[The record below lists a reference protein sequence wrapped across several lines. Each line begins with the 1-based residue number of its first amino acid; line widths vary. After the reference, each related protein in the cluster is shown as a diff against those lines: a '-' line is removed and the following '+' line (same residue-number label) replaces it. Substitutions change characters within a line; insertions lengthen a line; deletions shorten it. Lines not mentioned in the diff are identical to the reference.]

1 MGQGLFKTRK
11 KQKKRKRRTWFKCCR
26 EVEEFKRRK
35 DQASR
40 TLVLG
45 VDGDGV
51 KLDPLSKRDL
61 DHELLVRVALQMALA
76 INHIPRGVLAVLVQA
91 VQLLLFNEL

>member
-1 MGQGLFKTRK
+1 
-11 KQKKRKRRTWFKCCR
+11 
-26 EVEEFKRRK
+26 
-35 DQASR
+35 
-40 TLVLG
+40 
-45 VDGDGV
+45 V